1 MPFIDS
7 HFINVQLIPFF
18 LFSVGLGGAKPV
30 PTTLATGAGEVSS
43 DVSTLLNF
51 FVKVEG
57 FVETCDRTS
66 VGGDDFSLDKT
77 RCFGFDFVSNC
88 CRYLF
93 FFVKLRQHFSGGE
106 SLSKT
111 LTP

>member
-1 MPFIDS
+1 VSFCTLRTIYRFTFYKCATDT
-7 HFINVQLIPFF
+7 PFF
-18 LFSVGLGGAKPV
+18 FCWLRGGAKPV

-57 FVETCDRTS
+57 FVETCDRAS
-66 VGGDDFSLDKT
+66 VEGDDFSLDKT
-77 RCFGFDFVSNC
+77 RCFGFDFVSKC

-93 FFVKLRQHFSGGE
+93 FFL
-106 SLSKT
+106 
-111 LTP
+111 